1 MWVPSCRV
9 NLKTNPKS
17 ICYPSNCL
25 VTTSPES
32 VSCSQLGECWWIVP
46 PAHPAQGSS
55 YLLPSLWQAVS
66 SSVLSPFLF
75 LVIKVCVVFSNRVS
89 ASCFCGQPRKVALGC
104 ILWGNLW
111 ELSVQQLLR
120 GRHTNHWILAQ
131 MPVTSGFYSY
141 LPILHLH
148 ILLLRFELW
157 LSVSEVVGPD
167 KSFSYI
173 PSLS

>member
-1 MWVPSCRV
+1 MLLLHRKV
-9 NLKTNPKS
+9 
-17 ICYPSNCL
+17 
-25 VTTSPES
+25 
-32 VSCSQLGECWWIVP
+32 
-46 PAHPAQGSS
+46 
-55 YLLPSLWQAVS
+55 YL
-66 SSVLSPFLF
+66 VLSWVSVDESFSAPPPRPVFFLSPPIPMAGSFQFNSVPIPLF
-75 LVIKVCVVFSNRVS
+75 LVIKVCAVFSNRVS
-89 ASCFCGQPRKVALGC
+89 PSCFCGQPRKVALAC

-141 LPILHLH
+141 LPISHLH

-157 LSVSEVVGPD
+157 LSVSKVVGPD